1 MNSFVTQNIVRFV
14 VLVLLQ
20 VLILNNI
27 NLFGYLNPYIYIVF
41 VFFYPLRKE
50 KGSFLF
56 LSFLIGLCI
65 DFFSNSGG
73 INAAATLFI
82 AYIRLPVL
90 TKILNKTDL
99 DYQSFNLRSMSVG
112 KLYSYI
118 ILLTFI
124 HHSILYSLEYFSFNS
139 FGVILRNTLMSTIF
153 TVSLIFVGVILFTKK
168 K

>member
-1 MNSFVTQNIVRFV
+1 MNNQVIKNTVLFVA
-14 VLVLLQ
+14 LVLIQ

-41 VFFYPLRKE
+41 VIFYPLRKE

-56 LSFLIGLCI
+56 LSFLLGLAI

-82 AYIRLPVL
+82 AYIRLPL
-90 TKILNKTDL
+90 LSKILNKTDF
-99 DYQSFNLRSMSVG
+99 DYQSFNIRSIS
-112 KLYSYI
+112 YSKSFFFVLI
-118 ILLTFI
+118 LTFI
-124 HHSILYSLEYFSFNS
+124 HHFILFGLEYFSFSN
-139 FGVILRNTLMSTIF
+139 FGSIVSKAFFSTLFTTATIF
-153 TVSLIFVGVILFTKK
+153 IVIILFAKK

>member
-1 MNSFVTQNIVRFV
+1 MNNQVTQNTVRFV

-41 VFFYPLRKE
+41 VFFYPLKKE
-50 KGSFLF
+50 KGTFLF

-90 TKILNKTDL
+90 TKILNKSDF
-99 DYQSFNLRSMSVG
+99 DYQLFSLRSMSIG
-112 KLYSYI
+112 KSYSYI

-124 HHSILYSLEYFSFNS
+124 HHLIVYSLEYFSINS
-139 FGVILRNTLMSTIF
+139 FGIILRNTLMSTIF
-153 TVSLIFVGVILFTKK
+153 TVSLIFIGIILFTKK